1 MKLKL
6 DVIFDLDVSLCCG
19 QVFRCKKQD
28 NWWYCVSE
36 DKIFKIRQPGNS
48 CLEFEGVTSDFV
60 KTFFGLNDNLAE
72 IEQSI
77 NKDSYIST
85 ALKQF
90 KGLRLI
96 RQNPWECLI
105 SFICATYKNI
115 SAIEQTLYKM
125 SQKYGEKR
133 CFDDQNFW
141 LFPSVEKLS
150 TTNVAGLEEC
160 GLGYRARYVQAT
172 AKRIHDEQINLEHFK
187 HLSYVE
193 AKKRL
198 FEFPGVGLKVAD
210 CVLLFSLGKM
220 NAFPVDVWVKRIL
233 LNNYVEQL
241 PQDLIKR
248 LQYHDSL
255 SNGEYEK
262 LCMFAQNYFGNY
274 AGYAQEYLYYYERK
288 QKYVFS
294 AQQKRAFS

>member
-6 DVIFDLDVSLCCG
+6 DVVFDLDVSLCCG
-19 QVFRCKKQD
+19 QVFRWKKQGM
-28 NWWYCVSE
+28 WWYGVSE
-36 DKIFKIRQPGNS
+36 DKIFKIRQLSSS
-48 CLEFEGVTSDFV
+48 CLEFEGVTLDFV
-60 KTFFGLNDNLAE
+60 TAFFGLNDNLAE
-72 IEQSI
+72 IEQTI
-77 NKDSYIST
+77 NKDSYISE

-115 SAIEQTLYKM
+115 AAIEQTLYKI

-133 CFDDQNFW
+133 CFDGQTFW

-150 TTNVAGLEEC
+150 ATSVGELEEC

-172 AKRIHDEQINLEHFK
+172 AKKVYDEQINLECFK
-187 HLSYVE
+187 QMSYVE
-193 AKKRL
+193 SKKRL

-241 PQDLIKR
+241 PRDLVKR
-248 LQYHDSL
+248 LQCHDSL

-262 LCMFAQNYFGNY
+262 LCMFAQSYFGNY
-274 AGYAQEYLYYYERK
+274 AGYAQEYLYHYERSKK
-288 QKYVFS
+288 QK
-294 AQQKRAFS
+294 